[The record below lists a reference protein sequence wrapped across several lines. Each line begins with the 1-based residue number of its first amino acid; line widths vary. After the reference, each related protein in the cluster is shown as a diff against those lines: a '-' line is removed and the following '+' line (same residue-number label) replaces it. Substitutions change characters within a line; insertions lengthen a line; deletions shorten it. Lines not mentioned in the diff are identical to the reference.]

1 MREIFR
7 TKSFKILI
15 ITVVVLALCTISS
28 TAFGTN
34 IISSA
39 VGYITTGMQ
48 RVSATVT
55 ENNGKKSYSELLAEN
70 EELKKEIATLRTQL
84 ADYSD
89 TKVENARLWKFYGLK
104 KSDDSYDFVPSTVI
118 RRDSQS
124 KFYSF
129 TIDRGTS
136 DNINVNDPVVSE
148 NGLVGYVNSVSR
160 NHSTVTTIL
169 SPDLSAG
176 DFDVKSKD
184 KGLISGDPEYSDK
197 GLVTFKKLEEN
208 NKIKVGDQIS
218 TTGVGGVYPKNISIG
233 KVKEIKYNDFDT
245 SLYAVV
251 EPYENV
257 KTVSDVVV
265 ITSFKGQGEVS
276 AKED

>member
-15 ITVVVLALCTISS
+15 ITVVVLAFCTISS
-28 TAFGTN
+28 TTFGTN

-55 ENNGKKSYSELLAEN
+55 ENKGKKTYSELLAEN
-70 EELKKEIATLRTQL
+70 EELKKEIATLRNQL

-136 DNINVNDPVVSE
+136 DKISVNDPVVSE

-176 DFDVKSKD
+176 GFDVKSKD

-257 KTVSDVVV
+257 KTVFDVVV

>member
-7 TKSFKILI
+7 TKSLKILI
-15 ITVVVLALCTISS
+15 ITVVVLELCTISS

-55 ENNGKKSYSELLAEN
+55 ENKGKKTYSELLAEN

-89 TKVENARLWKFYGLK
+89 TKVENTRLWKFYGLK

-136 DNINVNDPVVSE
+136 DKISVNDPVVSE

-176 DFDVKSKD
+176 GFDVKSKD

-257 KTVSDVVV
+257 KTVFDVVV

>member
-55 ENNGKKSYSELLAEN
+55 ENNGKKTYSELLAEN

-124 KFYSF
+124 IFYSF
-129 TIDRGTS
+129 TS
-136 DNINVNDPVVSE
+136 DKISVNDPVVSE

-176 DFDVKSKD
+176 GFDVKSKD

-257 KTVSDVVV
+257 KTVFDVVV

>member
-28 TAFGTN
+28 TTFGTN

-55 ENNGKKSYSELLAEN
+55 ENKGKKTYSELLAEN

-136 DNINVNDPVVSE
+136 DKISVNDPVVSE

-176 DFDVKSKD
+176 GFDVKSKD

-208 NKIKVGDQIS
+208 NKIRVGDQIS

-257 KTVSDVVV
+257 KTVFDVVV

>member
-28 TAFGTN
+28 TTFGTN

-55 ENNGKKSYSELLAEN
+55 ENKGKKTYSELLAEN
-70 EELKKEIATLRTQL
+70 EELKKEIATLRNQL

-136 DNINVNDPVVSE
+136 DKISVNDPVVSE

-176 DFDVKSKD
+176 GFDVKSKD

-257 KTVSDVVV
+257 KTVFDVVV

>member
-28 TAFGTN
+28 TTFGTN

-55 ENNGKKSYSELLAEN
+55 ENKGKKTYSELLAEN

-104 KSDDSYDFVPSTVI
+104 TSADSYDFVPSTVI

-136 DNINVNDPVVSE
+136 DKISVNDPVVSE

-169 SPDLSAG
+169 SPELSAG
-176 DFDVKSKD
+176 GFDVKSKD

-257 KTVSDVVV
+257 KTVFDVVV

-276 AKED
+276 VKED

>member
-1 MREIFR
+1 MREIFK
-7 TKSFKILI
+7 TKSFRILI
-15 ITVVVLALCTISS
+15 ITLAVLIVCTISS
-28 TAFGTN
+28 SVFGTN
-34 IISSA
+34 IVSSA

-48 RVSATVT
+48 RVSAAVT
-55 ENNGKKSYSELLAEN
+55 ENESKKTYGELLAEN

-104 KSDDSYDFVPSTVI
+104 ESDDDYNFVPSSVI

-124 KFYSF
+124 QFYSF
-129 TIDRGTS
+129 TIDRGSS
-136 DNINVNDPVVSE
+136 DNISVNDPVVTE
-148 NGLVGYVNSVSR
+148 NGLVGYVNGVSA
-160 NHSTVTTIL
+160 NHSTITTIL

-176 DFDVKSKD
+176 AFDVKSKD
-184 KGLISGDPEYSDK
+184 KGLVTGDSDYSDN
-197 GLVTFKKLEEN
+197 GLVTMQKLEEN

-218 TTGVGGVYPKNISIG
+218 TTGIGGFYPKNISIG
-233 KVKEIKYNDFDT
+233 KVKELKYNDFDT

-251 EPYENV
+251 EPYEDIKN
-257 KTVSDVVV
+257 VSDVVV
-265 ITSFKGQGEVS
+265 ITSFKGQGEIS

>member
-7 TKSFKILI
+7 TKSLKILI

-28 TAFGTN
+28 TTFGTN

-55 ENNGKKSYSELLAEN
+55 ENKGKKTYSELLAEN

-136 DNINVNDPVVSE
+136 DKISVNDPVVSE

-176 DFDVKSKD
+176 GFDVKSKD

-257 KTVSDVVV
+257 KTVFDVVV

-276 AKED
+276 VKED